1 MGAQDEGDARL
12 EVETVLERY
21 RSISRY
27 SLTDEWHEYT
37 ANRIRQELSGR
48 WSGLQTQPGHVI
60 LNAGAGNSDL
70 GVCPPW
76 TLNLDISEAGVA
88 LLPNPI
94 VATVEQIPLPNESVD
109 TIVCVGSVLNYCD
122 AAAAISE
129 FGRVLKSGGNLVLEF
144 ESSRAA
150 DLLSQNAF
158 GRPAAIA
165 ETFYGN
171 EPEVLWVYNPRYI
184 RSLLRAAQLEIMES
198 IPIHI
203 GSPWALLI
211 TRNIRGAAVT
221 ARLDR
226 VLKFV
231 PVLAHWASNQMM
243 VCRKGSSERPAH
255 E

>member
-1 MGAQDEGDARL
+1 MTQDEADSRIEL
-12 EVETVLERY
+12 ETVIERY

-37 ANRIRQELSGR
+37 ASRIRHELSRR
-48 WSGLQTQPGHVI
+48 WSRLRTQPGHAI

-94 VATVEQIPLPNESVD
+94 VATIEQIPLPNESVD
-109 TIVCVGSVLNYCD
+109 TIVCVGSVLDYCD

-129 FGRVLKSGGNLVLEF
+129 FSRILKSGGNLILEF

-150 DLLSQNAF
+150 DLFSQKAF
-158 GRPAAIA
+158 GRSAAIA

-184 RSLLRAAQLEIMES
+184 RSLLSAAQLEIMET

-203 GSPWALLI
+203 GSPWALLM
-211 TRNIRGAAVT
+211 TKSIRGAAVI

-226 VLKFV
+226 VLRFV

-243 VCRKGSSERPAH
+243 ICRKMSSQLPAY